1 MSRSSVASIALV
13 AAAVAGAVMWYC
25 KSGRAGRPRHEGEVT
40 RWEGE
45 GGNVPDVAVE
55 TGNQGGGQEGKP
67 AVEKSSP
74 SVSKSDKSA
83 PADKSGPSDAQADEP
98 WPFPR
103 S

>member
-13 AAAVAGAVMWYC
+13 AAAVAGAVMWLC
-25 KSGRAGRPRHEGEVT
+25 KAERARRPAHEAEVT

-55 TGNQGGGQEGKP
+55 TGNQGSGRAGKP
-67 AVEKSSP
+67 ALASTSASEA
-74 SVSKSDKSA
+74 A
-83 PADKSGPSDAQADEP
+83 PANQEEP